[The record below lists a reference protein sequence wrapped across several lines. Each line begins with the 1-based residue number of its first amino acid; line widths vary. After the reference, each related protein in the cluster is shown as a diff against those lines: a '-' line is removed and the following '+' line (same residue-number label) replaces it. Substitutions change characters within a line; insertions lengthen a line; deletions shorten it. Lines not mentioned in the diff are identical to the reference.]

1 MPTTVTRWPASCSIR
16 ARLSVTRWTPPSS
29 SMLLAT
35 RKTSRAVNA
44 ASPARAPLEVLLH
57 DVLRRPPGLV
67 LAEALPEGRVALG
80 VGLAHPVDAPQRGDQ
95 AGGVLDQGA
104 GSDPRQ
110 VEVGAAL
117 VTRVVLVVVGVEHH
131 RAPGV

>member
-1 MPTTVTRWPASCSIR
+1 MR

-44 ASPARAPLEVLLH
+44 PSPARAPLEVLLD
-57 DVLRRPPGLV
+57 DVLGRPSGLV
-67 LAEALPEGRVALG
+67 LAEALAELRVAVGVGPAHAVDRAQGGHQAGRV
-80 VGLAHPVDAPQRGDQ
+80 
-95 AGGVLDQGA
+95 LDERA
-104 GSDPRQ
+104 RSDPRQ

-117 VTRVVLVVVGVEHH
+117 VPGVVLVVVGVEDH
-131 RAPGV
+131 RPSGVGE